1 MTLDLRD
8 CTFFGSALPEPFVR
22 FDLHTHLATL
32 GLLHHV
38 EGKNFERNWDAVRR
52 QLVNAGG
59 AQRICNHVIAPLAER
74 LRFNRPIRQDD
85 ATTREGSEDGGWLMQ
100 APCGARLRAWTCGGD
115 TDLDAPARSGR
126 AYRFSPTRCAQ
137 RVLLAKAERLGL
149 LTNGNELRVLLCDP
163 VHSDS
168 YIAIPLA
175 GGDGWRARSLAPDSY
190 RLLLALAAPKGIAA
204 LPDVLD
210 AARLSQTRVT
220 KDLRLQARTAIEGF
234 LQGVLEHPSNA
245 LEHNL
250 HADADALW
258 HEGLVLDVPLALH
271 IEAGEHSGSGARV
284 QLCFHTSVASRVV
297 AQPCAW
303 AARATVPR

>member
-100 APCGARLRAWTCGGD
+100 APCGTRLRAWTCGGD

-175 GGDGWRARSLAPDSY
+175 GGDGWRARSLAPELISPAVGARCARGYCRAARRVGCRAAEVRPGSPRICAYRHAPRSRVSY
-190 RLLLALAAPKGIAA
+190 RVCSNIHRMPWSTIFT
-204 LPDVLD
+204 P
-210 AARLSQTRVT
+210 TRMRCGT
-220 KDLRLQARTAIEGF
+220 KD
-234 LQGVLEHPSNA
+234 
-245 LEHNL
+245 
-250 HADADALW
+250 W
-258 HEGLVLDVPLALH
+258 Y
-271 IEAGEHSGSGARV
+271 
-284 QLCFHTSVASRVV
+284 
-297 AQPCAW
+297 
-303 AARATVPR
+303 